1 MAKRRSIVWKFFDLV
16 EQDKDGKKI
25 RNVACKICAD
35 TTLTYAGGTSKLM
48 HHLEAKHP
56 SEYCKAKNEESDET
70 DKPMKQTSLPVCP
83 SIKKCSLARSKE
95 INMVIADF
103 VVLNLHP
110 VAVVDGHGF
119 NRLLNCRIYSSFK
132 NICYEFFETAV
143 QCYETEA
150 TGISMRKKFGFY
162 YRYMDK

>member
-1 MAKRRSIVWKFFDLV
+1 
-16 EQDKDGKKI
+16 
-25 RNVACKICAD
+25 
-35 TTLTYAGGTSKLM
+35 M

-95 INMVIADF
+95 INMAIADF
-103 VVLNLHP
+103 VVLDLHP

-119 NRLLNCRIYSSFK
+119 NRLLNCLEPGYTVPSRTFVVNSLKQQYSVMKQKLQESLCVRNLAFTTD
-132 NICYEFFETAV
+132 IWTSRA
-143 QCYETEA
+143 TEA
-150 TGISMRKKFGFY
+150 YVHDDYSPLY
-162 YRYMDK
+162 Q